1 MPHQVEMR
9 VRWPA
14 WLSKKGKMTPAS
26 HKDSL
31 VLVAA
36 CVVEVEAKNSTNESL
51 QLAGAGC
58 GLHGQGRVVEGE

>member
-14 WLSKKGKMTPAS
+14 WSSKKGKIAPAS

-31 VLVAA
+31 VLVVA
-36 CVVEVEAKNSTNESL
+36 CVVEVEVKNSTNES
-51 QLAGAGC
+51 
-58 GLHGQGRVVEGE
+58 